1 MRPADDM
8 PRRER
13 RRRRS
18 GSNRGRILLI
28 FAAIALFVLI
38 TSLRAIASFY
48 TDYLWF
54 RSIGQTGVWR
64 GVLGTKLVLA
74 GVFIGVFFV
83 LMWVSLFIADRLAPK
98 FRPTGPE
105 EELIERY
112 HDLISGHVG
121 LVRIG
126 VAALFAVIAGAPASS
141 QWNEWLLFRNRV
153 SFGSTDPQFHKDIG
167 FYVFQLPFLTF
178 LVGWLFAAFVIV
190 FIVTAVAHYLNGGIR
205 VQTPFQRV
213 TPQVKAHLS
222 VLLAVLALVKLGGY
236 YLQQFQLTTSTRG
249 TIDGATYTD
258 VHVQL
263 PAIQLLMLISLAAA
277 TLFILNIF
285 RRGWVLPVLGVGL
298 WAFVAIIAG
307 SILPAII
314 QKFRVEPS
322 ESSKERPYIER
333 NIAATQEAIGLAK
346 MSTVPFASDNKLTAA
361 DVTGTNGNQATLD
374 NIRLWDP
381 ASNILGKTFQQL
393 QNLRPFY
400 NIGDV
405 DVDRYTING
414 KKTQVMISAR
424 ELNTSGVPQSSWEAT
439 HLAFTHGYGVVAAPS
454 NDQTATGDPAF
465 LVKDIPV
472 ANSDNIKVDESAIYF
487 GENLSGYVVVNT
499 KREEIDFQKPDGSN
513 SLRNYAGQ
521 DGIDIGSIVNK
532 AAFAL
537 RFGDFNPLVSGN
549 LTGGSKILINRD
561 IRSRV
566 QAIAPFLSFDRDPY
580 PVVVGGRIEWVVDGY
595 TSTDRYP
602 YAQRAITDGGS
613 GDNGLGGQFN
623 YARNSVKAVVDA
635 YDGTITLYVKDATDP
650 IIQAYQKAFP
660 SLFTT
665 TPAPAELEAHFRY
678 PEELFRVQ
686 TNMWARYHETN
697 PDTFYNQ
704 SNGWIVAPDPGQQV
718 KVAAATPIDSAN
730 SNANANVPPSPQG
743 RIPPYYLLMQL
754 PGDAEQSFV
763 LLRSFVPVQGNNQ
776 QLTAFMVASSD
787 PATYGQLRTFVMP
800 SNNLP
805 PSPGQVASKM
815 SSDPTV
821 SSLQTQLGIIGGGS
835 DLLFGNLITVPIQQ
849 SLLFVRPVYVQAT
862 NNPIPQLRKVVVEF
876 NGQVAVDDTL
886 PLALKKL
893 DPFKDLP
900 ASGARG
906 TPSTTTPGSTPT
918 TPDLSTPAQ
927 LLADANRLFDEANAA
942 LAKSPPDFA
951 TYQSKTQEGRAK
963 IQQAADL
970 LNGASSSTTTTPS
983 STTTSSTTTTTAVG
997 TA

>member
-1 MRPADDM
+1 M
-8 PRRER
+8 
-13 RRRRS
+13 
-18 GSNRGRILLI
+18 
-28 FAAIALFVLI
+28 V
-38 TSLRAIASFY
+38 
-48 TDYLWF
+48 
-54 RSIGQTGVWR
+54 
-64 GVLGTKLVLA
+64 
-74 GVFIGVFFV
+74 
-83 LMWVSLFIADRLAPK
+83 
-98 FRPTGPE
+98 
-105 EELIERY
+105 
-112 HDLISGHVG
+112 SGHAG

-153 SFGSTDPQFHKDIG
+153 SFGATDPQFHKDIG

-178 LVGWLFAAFVIV
+178 VVGWLFAAFMIV

-222 VLLAVLALVKLGGY
+222 VLLAVLALVKLAGY
-236 YLQQFQLTTSTRG
+236 YLPAVPAHHVDPRHRRRRHLHRRPRAAPGDPAADADLGRG
-249 TIDGATYTD
+249 RGA
-258 VHVQL
+258 VHPQHL
-263 PAIQLLMLISLAAA
+263 PAGAGCCPCSASACG
-277 TLFILNIF
+277 
-285 RRGWVLPVLGVGL
+285 RSSRSSP
-298 WAFVAIIAG
+298 G

-333 NIAATQEAIGLAK
+333 NIAATQEAIGLGK
-346 MSTVPFASDNKLTAA
+346 MTTVPFASDNQLTAA

-400 NIGDV
+400 NIADV
-405 DVDRYTING
+405 DVDRYMING
-414 KKTQVMISAR
+414 KQTQVMISAR
-424 ELNTSGVPQSSWEAT
+424 ELNTGGVPQSSWEAT

-465 LVKDIPV
+465 IVKDIPV

-487 GENLSGYVVVNT
+487 GEDLSGYVVVNT

-513 SLRNYAGQ
+513 SLRNYAGK

-635 YDGTITLYVKDATDP
+635 YDGTITLYVKDPSDP

-665 TPAPAELEAHFRY
+665 DRAAGRARGPLPLPGGAVPGADQHVGPLPRDQPRHLLQPEQRLDRGARPGSAGEGRGRQQHGRGEQQRQHQRAAVADRTDPALLPA
-678 PEELFRVQ
+678 
-686 TNMWARYHETN
+686 
-697 PDTFYNQ
+697 D
-704 SNGWIVAPDPGQQV
+704 
-718 KVAAATPIDSAN
+718 AAA
-730 SNANANVPPSPQG
+730 G
-743 RIPPYYLLMQL
+743 
-754 PGDAEQSFV
+754 
-763 LLRSFVPVQGNNQ
+763 
-776 QLTAFMVASSD
+776 
-787 PATYGQLRTFVMP
+787 
-800 SNNLP
+800 
-805 PSPGQVASKM
+805 
-815 SSDPTV
+815 
-821 SSLQTQLGIIGGGS
+821 
-835 DLLFGNLITVPIQQ
+835 
-849 SLLFVRPVYVQAT
+849 
-862 NNPIPQLRKVVVEF
+862 
-876 NGQVAVDDTL
+876 
-886 PLALKKL
+886 
-893 DPFKDLP
+893 
-900 ASGARG
+900 
-906 TPSTTTPGSTPT
+906 
-918 TPDLSTPAQ
+918 
-927 LLADANRLFDEANAA
+927 
-942 LAKSPPDFA
+942 
-951 TYQSKTQEGRAK
+951 
-963 IQQAADL
+963 
-970 LNGASSSTTTTPS
+970 
-983 STTTSSTTTTTAVG
+983 
-997 TA
+997 